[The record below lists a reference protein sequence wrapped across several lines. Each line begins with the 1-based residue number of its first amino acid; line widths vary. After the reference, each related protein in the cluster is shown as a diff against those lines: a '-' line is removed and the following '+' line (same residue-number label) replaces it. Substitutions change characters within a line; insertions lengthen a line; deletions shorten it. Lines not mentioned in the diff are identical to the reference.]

1 MKSQTTIRVSLTP
14 VPASR
19 PRVGRWGTYYSK
31 RYKQWMI
38 DAAALLPISKAPP
51 LDTPLTLAVI
61 FAIPRSKHSKLI
73 TPVGDGDNY
82 EKAIFDLLQ
91 KQGYIADDR
100 LITTCVWRKRFL
112 PWGKD
117 GYISITMTK
126 ETEEIDL

>member
-1 MKSQTTIRVSLTP
+1 
-14 VPASR
+14 
-19 PRVGRWGTYYSK
+19 
-31 RYKQWMI
+31 MI